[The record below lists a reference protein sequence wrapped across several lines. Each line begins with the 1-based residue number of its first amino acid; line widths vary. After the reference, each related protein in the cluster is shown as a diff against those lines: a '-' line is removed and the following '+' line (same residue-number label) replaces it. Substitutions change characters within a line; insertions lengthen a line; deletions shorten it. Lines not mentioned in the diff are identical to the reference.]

1 MSDSP
6 LPLEGGPAAS
16 PSPPRSPR
24 TPSGGA
30 SPLSGGSAASSSFY
44 RARFEELCSAF
55 AAAAEATAGAA
66 AAAGGAA
73 GGAGGGGERSG
84 PTPRLSAERA
94 VSSCSSSPGPLRLP
108 ADTAASGS
116 GLWPPSGRG
125 RRLRDARSS
134 SSSSTA
140 ATATIT
146 TKSLHR
152 ERAGTS
158 ASSSCSVVS
167 ISYVERSRAVVT
179 PLGGPRSSAV
189 SSPDSAAVSVV
200 SLGSPPPPA
209 SPEGRGGPWGVRGEE
224 RLASFTARVS
234 RLPRPASLRAGSG
247 AEQEEGEEG
256 ATRGGVRRP
265 DSGALG
271 SSPARSDS
279 ATQTERFSPPPHS
292 DPSPRASRLAQARHD
307 FFFGSSQ
314 PETHA
319 SPPGRHGDV
328 AMATARVMDGGGA
341 RANRSNNSRNSGGSS
356 SSSGSGSSS
365 DDDDDGGNH
374 RALAAA
380 AGSRI
385 PSNGV
390 GNPARNP
397 DKIKPSKTF
406 PAATAAS
413 GAQRKA
419 RSEVTRARMGRSGG
433 DDEDEDDDD
442 DDDDS
447 FVEQALF
454 NGGGPGLS
462 NYDCV
467 EGGGII
473 AAPNSPTGPPMGG
486 GGGGG
491 GGGFGPPGYPHATPK
506 TPFHNAAMSSYP
518 PQYPQTAFG
527 PNQLSSSMGGLSV
540 QPESLRPV
548 NLLQERNLLPPTPVE
563 PPKPNLHPDMQQR
576 NCHPDI
582 FRCTLTNIPQTPS
595 LLGKAK
601 LPLGLLLHPFKDLQQ
616 LPVITAST
624 IVRCR
629 ACRTYINPFV
639 TFIDQR
645 RWKCNLCFR
654 VNEVPD
660 DFMYNPLTR
669 SYGEPQK
676 RPEIRNATIEF
687 IAPSEYMVRPPQPAV
702 YIFLLDVSFHAVE
715 CGYLPVVCNSILEHL
730 DRLPGDSR
738 TKVGIVTFDSAIH
751 FYSLQEGQARPQMVV
766 VTDIDDVFIP
776 SPEGLLVNLQ
786 ESKELFRELL
796 QSLPTVFPSGAERET
811 QSALGPALQAAH
823 RLLGAT
829 GGRVTVFQS
838 QLPSVGPGALK
849 PREVGAKGTEG
860 LSPATD
866 FYKKLA
872 LDCSA
877 QQTAVD
883 LFLLSS
889 QYADLATLSCISRFS
904 SGAVYYYPSPHPVHA
919 PAQLERLRS
928 DLQRYLTRKI
938 GFEAVMRIRC
948 TKGLSIHTFHGNFFV
963 RSTDLLSL
971 PNVNPDAGFAVQV
984 SIEEALGD
992 AATVSFQAALLY
1004 TSSKGERRI
1013 RVHTLCLPVVT
1024 TLIDIYAG
1032 ADVQAVTA
1040 LLAKMAV
1047 DRTLSSSLSDAR
1059 DALVN
1064 AAVDFLAAYR
1074 GSGGGPAQSGLTAP
1088 HGLRLLPLYALAL
1101 LKQKAFGSG
1110 KSVRLDERAFAM
1122 CEMKHQPLGQLMRA
1136 VHPSLYRVDN
1146 LTEKG
1151 GVMEGDVLVPQP
1163 PLLQLS
1169 AERLSGDGAFLLDS
1183 GTVLQLW
1190 VGRGVGL
1197 AFLHEVLGVQNVAA
1211 IQTNTQ
1217 WSLPELPNAASER
1230 VRSFVS
1236 WLRRHRAFPPPLQII
1251 RDDGAS
1257 RSAFVQSLVEDRTE
1271 SAMSYYEL
1279 LLHVQQQ
1286 VCK

>member
-24 TPSGGA
+24 SPSGGA

-73 GGAGGGGERSG
+73 AGGGAAGGAAAAGGGGERSG

-94 VSSCSSSPGPLRLP
+94 VSSCSSSPGPLRLS

-125 RRLRDARSS
+125 RRLRDAR

-247 AEQEEGEEG
+247 AEQEEGEER

-279 ATQTERFSPPPHS
+279 ATTERFSPPPPPHS

-341 RANRSNNSRNSGGSS
+341 RANRSNNNRNSGGSS
-356 SSSGSGSSS
+356 SSGGSGSSS

-413 GAQRKA
+413 GGQRKA

-454 NGGGPGLS
+454 NGGGPGLPPRGEAARPTAAAAAFTAAAS
-462 NYDCV
+462 PGRASLASLQDAFSRDFEEIVEAQRHRAASCLSLSSLDSFASPPSTRRAAAFPRAGPAGAAAWAAPVPPATSGHGSRAGASAAAAGSGDGGAAACNGAYGDGGAEGASRGVAKRGAGSTPCSPGKLRDLHAILERV
-467 EGGGII
+467 EGGEG
-473 AAPNSPTGPPMGG
+473 AAELEAPGVLANGAGGGEGGGTGGLGGPEGSRGSPTQAARRLAAKLFHLEGVRRSDVAKHLGKNNESSRLVAEEYLRFFDFTGLTLDQALRRFLKAFALMGETQERERILAHFSRRYHACHPTTVPSEDGVHTLTCALMLLNTDLHGRNIGKRMTCQEFIGNLEGLDSGQDFPRDLLKALYNSIKNEKLEWAIDDEELRRSLSELVEDHGDRPGG
-486 GGGGG
+486 GRDGSGGRLGVGG
-491 GGGFGPPGYPHATPK
+491 SGGSRPTPGR
-506 TPFHNAAMSSYP
+506 
-518 PQYPQTAFG
+518 
-527 PNQLSSSMGGLSV
+527 LSSSGSNPFLDLVPDPGAATHKQGLLVRKTHADIDGRRTPKGRRGWKAFTAVLRGMVLYLHKGDKGPVGPLTDEELRNAVSIHHGAASMARDYGKRPHVLRLVTADWRVLLLQAPSHEEMESWIFRINVVAAEFSSPPFPAATASTKRFSRPLLPSMATKLPPEEQMRCHADRLAALCTELAQHQEARPDRRSRSKEQHEHRLRETYLLLEKTRYETYLRLLRHKIAAGTDDLAVVEAALGIGQESEQGAAPERRGGSRHRAEQPQQRHPKQRQQQQHEEEGQDLEEGHAREQGIVQGQGEGQGEGRELCQSPDTLPQTCSGLSV
-540 QPESLRPV
+540 SEQQQQQDYQQQQQGEQQGGQ
-548 NLLQERNLLPPTPVE
+548 QEE
-563 PPKPNLHPDMQQR
+563 QQGE
-576 NCHPDI
+576 
-582 FRCTLTNIPQTPS
+582 QQGEQ
-595 LLGKAK
+595 LGEQQGEQ
-601 LPLGLLLHPFKDLQQ
+601 LGEQQ
-616 LPVITAST
+616 GETASGAAGGKGAPRN
-624 IVRCR
+624 VSER
-629 ACRTYINPFV
+629 
-639 TFIDQR
+639 
-645 RWKCNLCFR
+645 
-654 VNEVPD
+654 
-660 DFMYNPLTR
+660 R
-669 SYGEPQK
+669 SYRQ
-676 RPEIRNATIEF
+676 
-687 IAPSEYMVRPPQPAV
+687 
-702 YIFLLDVSFHAVE
+702 
-715 CGYLPVVCNSILEHL
+715 
-730 DRLPGDSR
+730 
-738 TKVGIVTFDSAIH
+738 AI
-751 FYSLQEGQARPQMVV
+751 
-766 VTDIDDVFIP
+766 
-776 SPEGLLVNLQ
+776 N
-786 ESKELFRELL
+786 
-796 QSLPTVFPSGAERET
+796 
-811 QSALGPALQAAH
+811 
-823 RLLGAT
+823 
-829 GGRVTVFQS
+829 
-838 QLPSVGPGALK
+838 
-849 PREVGAKGTEG
+849 
-860 LSPATD
+860 
-866 FYKKLA
+866 
-872 LDCSA
+872 
-877 QQTAVD
+877 
-883 LFLLSS
+883 
-889 QYADLATLSCISRFS
+889 
-904 SGAVYYYPSPHPVHA
+904 
-919 PAQLERLRS
+919 
-928 DLQRYLTRKI
+928 
-938 GFEAVMRIRC
+938 
-948 TKGLSIHTFHGNFFV
+948 
-963 RSTDLLSL
+963 
-971 PNVNPDAGFAVQV
+971 
-984 SIEEALGD
+984 
-992 AATVSFQAALLY
+992 
-1004 TSSKGERRI
+1004 
-1013 RVHTLCLPVVT
+1013 
-1024 TLIDIYAG
+1024 
-1032 ADVQAVTA
+1032 
-1040 LLAKMAV
+1040 
-1047 DRTLSSSLSDAR
+1047 
-1059 DALVN
+1059 
-1064 AAVDFLAAYR
+1064 
-1074 GSGGGPAQSGLTAP
+1074 
-1088 HGLRLLPLYALAL
+1088 
-1101 LKQKAFGSG
+1101 G
-1110 KSVRLDERAFAM
+1110 K
-1122 CEMKHQPLGQLMRA
+1122 
-1136 VHPSLYRVDN
+1136 
-1146 LTEKG
+1146 
-1151 GVMEGDVLVPQP
+1151 
-1163 PLLQLS
+1163 
-1169 AERLSGDGAFLLDS
+1169 
-1183 GTVLQLW
+1183 
-1190 VGRGVGL
+1190 
-1197 AFLHEVLGVQNVAA
+1197 
-1211 IQTNTQ
+1211 
-1217 WSLPELPNAASER
+1217 
-1230 VRSFVS
+1230 
-1236 WLRRHRAFPPPLQII
+1236 LRR
-1251 RDDGAS
+1251 
-1257 RSAFVQSLVEDRTE
+1257 
-1271 SAMSYYEL
+1271 
-1279 LLHVQQQ
+1279 
-1286 VCK
+1286 

>member
-1 MSDSP
+1 M
-6 LPLEGGPAAS
+6 
-16 PSPPRSPR
+16 
-24 TPSGGA
+24 
-30 SPLSGGSAASSSFY
+30 
-44 RARFEELCSAF
+44 
-55 AAAAEATAGAA
+55 
-66 AAAGGAA
+66 
-73 GGAGGGGERSG
+73 
-84 PTPRLSAERA
+84 
-94 VSSCSSSPGPLRLP
+94 
-108 ADTAASGS
+108 
-116 GLWPPSGRG
+116 
-125 RRLRDARSS
+125 
-134 SSSSTA
+134 
-140 ATATIT
+140 
-146 TKSLHR
+146 
-152 ERAGTS
+152 
-158 ASSSCSVVS
+158 
-167 ISYVERSRAVVT
+167 
-179 PLGGPRSSAV
+179 
-189 SSPDSAAVSVV
+189 
-200 SLGSPPPPA
+200 
-209 SPEGRGGPWGVRGEE
+209 
-224 RLASFTARVS
+224 
-234 RLPRPASLRAGSG
+234 
-247 AEQEEGEEG
+247 
-256 ATRGGVRRP
+256 
-265 DSGALG
+265 
-271 SSPARSDS
+271 
-279 ATQTERFSPPPHS
+279 
-292 DPSPRASRLAQARHD
+292 
-307 FFFGSSQ
+307 
-314 PETHA
+314 
-319 SPPGRHGDV
+319 
-328 AMATARVMDGGGA
+328 
-341 RANRSNNSRNSGGSS
+341 
-356 SSSGSGSSS
+356 
-365 DDDDDGGNH
+365 
-374 RALAAA
+374 
-380 AGSRI
+380 
-385 PSNGV
+385 
-390 GNPARNP
+390 
-397 DKIKPSKTF
+397 
-406 PAATAAS
+406 
-413 GAQRKA
+413 
-419 RSEVTRARMGRSGG
+419 
-433 DDEDEDDDD
+433 
-442 DDDDS
+442 
-447 FVEQALF
+447 
-454 NGGGPGLS
+454 
-462 NYDCV
+462 
-467 EGGGII
+467 
-473 AAPNSPTGPPMGG
+473 G

-527 PNQLSSSMGGLSV
+527 PNQLSTSMGGLSV
-540 QPESLRPV
+540 QPESLRPI

-796 QSLPTVFPSGAERET
+796 QSLPTVFSSGAERET

-1122 CEMKHQPLGQLMRA
+1122 CEMKHQPLGQLMLA

-1236 WLRRHRAFPPPLQII
+1236 WLRRHRAFSPPLQII